1 MGTMERSTGE
11 RSYEGGRSTGM
22 DTESAEAEDGRG
34 AMSRREFALGAATAA
49 SAASVLS
56 AGVVSASTQL
66 GAGDTL
72 REVADRVSPV
82 ARPPQRTV
90 GRAGTA
96 PGVDRRRGAAVT
108 ESTQGT
114 PTAARSAPTT
124 PTTTL
129 PTPGTSTTATDTLLD
144 DVTGAAEATV
154 DDPQQIVDLLPDL
167 PPDAGDLPAVVD
179 APPLLTD
186 GDLVAHVASRLTFG
200 PTKAVVDEIQLLGP
214 ALWIERQLRPA
225 LIPDS
230 ETDAMLAGYTTLG
243 WSNAQPLAGDSGL
256 ALDELRHATLLRA
269 VFSRR
274 QLFETMVDFWT
285 NHLNTYVGKGR
296 VRYFK
301 TTEDRDV
308 VRRHALGSFADLL
321 VASAKSPAMLEY
333 LDNRSSRGANPNEN
347 YGRELL
353 ELHTVGVDGGY
364 TEDDVRNAAY
374 VLTGWTYD
382 RDTGEFVFRD
392 DWHFDGPATVLG
404 WSTPGR
410 SGPGAIADGEG
421 MLAHLARHPNTARF
435 LAAKLAERF
444 VGDDP
449 PEDVIASTAAAY
461 LDADTDIAATLR
473 HLFSTAAFRSGGSPK
488 FRRPFDLVAATLRGT
503 GANIDP
509 APQGDAARRI
519 DSTLR
524 GFGQRLFDQPP
535 PTGYPEA
542 EVEWVSTDGL
552 LRRWSWAVELL
563 TDRIPGVSVDVD
575 TLTEDRTLLGGG
587 RPSTAG
593 ELVDRLFSLLHQPT
607 DEMDRTA
614 VLTFFDATPATPV
627 DESLLADVPLA
638 AALVFGSAAAQYR

>member
-1 MGTMERSTGE
+1 MGTNEEAADER
-11 RSYEGGRSTGM
+11 R
-22 DTESAEAEDGRG
+22 DP
-34 AMSRREFALGAATAA
+34 MSRREFALGAATAV
-49 SAASVLS
+49 SAASVFS
-56 AGVVSASTQL
+56 AGVVSAATRVPADETVREL
-66 GAGDTL
+66 AG
-72 REVADRVSPV
+72 RVNPV
-82 ARPPQRTV
+82 ARPRRSTVQRAGLPSGIDAPGRGMVTETAAPPTVPGDPAAVAPTPKTRAAGADSLVDDLAGTVESVVEDPQRV
-90 GRAGTA
+90 
-96 PGVDRRRGAAVT
+96 
-108 ESTQGT
+108 
-114 PTAARSAPTT
+114 
-124 PTTTL
+124 
-129 PTPGTSTTATDTLLD
+129 
-144 DVTGAAEATV
+144 
-154 DDPQQIVDLLPDL
+154 IDLLPDL
-167 PPDAGDLPAVVD
+167 PPDAADLPPVQG

-186 GDLVAHVASRLTFG
+186 AELVAHVARRLTFG
-200 PTKAVVDEIQLLGP
+200 PTQAVVDEIQLLGP
-214 ALWIERQLRPA
+214 ALWIERQLRPVLVDDA
-225 LIPDS
+225 
-230 ETDAMLAGYTTLG
+230 ETEAMLAGYQTLG
-243 WSNAQPLAGDSGL
+243 WSNAQTFAGDAGL

-301 TTEDRDV
+301 TTEGRDV
-308 VRRHALGSFADLL
+308 IRRHALGSFADLL
-321 VASAKSPAMLEY
+321 EASAKSPAMLEY

-382 RDTGEFVFRD
+382 RDTGEFEFRD
-392 DWHFDGPATVLG
+392 DWHHDGPATVLG

-410 SGPGAIADGEG
+410 SGAGAIADGEALLG
-421 MLAHLARHPNTARF
+421 YLARHPNTARF
-435 LAAKLAERF
+435 LAIKLAERF

-449 PEDVIASTAAAY
+449 PEDVVASTAAAY
-461 LDADTDIAATLR
+461 LAADTDIAATLR
-473 HLFSTAAFRSGGSPK
+473 HLFSTDAFRSGGTPK
-488 FRRPFDLVAATLRGT
+488 FRRPFDLVASTLRAT
-503 GANIDP
+503 GATVDA

-575 TLTEDRTLLGGG
+575 ALVENRTLLDEG

-593 ELVDRLFSLLHQPT
+593 ELVERLFSHLHRPA
-607 DEMDRTA
+607 DDADRAA
-614 VLTFFDATPATPV
+614 VLEFLGATPATPV
-627 DESLLADVPLA
+627 DEALLEDVPLA
-638 AALVFGSAAAQYR
+638 AALVLGSAAAQYR